1 MLCCNVSV
9 FLQSPIYRLRGGVQP
24 WMGRVEVFH
33 NNKWGTVCDRDFND
47 ASANVLC
54 RSLGYG
60 TARTIARYGRG
71 IGKVWISKLNC
82 SGAESGLHKCKK
94 FSWRS
99 SPGCSGHATDVG
111 VECNV
116 PDPYYG
122 QKELVSEVVNY

>member
-1 MLCCNVSV
+1 MF
-9 FLQSPIYRLRGGVQP
+9 FLQPIYRLRGGVQP
-24 WMGRVEVFH
+24 WMGRVEVLH
-33 NNKWGTVCDRDFND
+33 NRRWGTVCDRDFND

-60 TARTIARYGRG
+60 TVRTVTRRAGYGRG

-94 FSWRS
+94 FSWGQ

-122 QKELVSEVVNY
+122 QKELVSEVVDFNL

>member
-1 MLCCNVSV
+1 
-9 FLQSPIYRLRGGVQP
+9 
-24 WMGRVEVFH
+24 MGRAEVLH
-33 NNKWGTVCDRDFND
+33 SNRWGTVCDRDFND

-60 TARTIARYGRG
+60 TARTVTKRAGYGRG

-82 SGAESGLHKCKK
+82 SGIESGLHKCQN

-99 SPGCSGHATDVG
+99 SSRCTGHATDVG

-122 QKELVSEVVNY
+122 QKELVSV